1 MDLIKQYINRGQ
13 FGKFVRE
20 FLSAEYDRR
29 KEQAEQHDDLKLWIM
44 YVQACVNGATDE
56 AFGDWKKR
64 VLKPTNGKQKSGRD
78 NELDE
83 NGIQKILSD
92 LFPS

>member
-1 MDLIKQYINRGQ
+1 MDLIRIYINRGQ

-29 KEQAEQHDDLKLWIM
+29 KEESDRHDDLKLWIM
-44 YVQACVNGATDE
+44 YVQACVNGATTE
-56 AFGDWKKR
+56 SYGDWKKR
-64 VLKPTNGKQKSGRD
+64 VLKPTDGKKSNRD
-78 NELDE
+78 DDLDE
-83 NGIQKILSD
+83 HGIQKIISD